1 MFQPTELPIL
11 FEKYPHLRKQIA
23 WLPLGQLPTPV
34 HRLTHLGHEL
44 GFDSL
49 WIKRDDLSGPLGG
62 GNKVRKLE
70 YLLADAR
77 QKGYETLFTV
87 GPKGSNHVRAT
98 MEYGKVAGF
107 HCDCLLF
114 DQPQSEFSETNFQQ
128 IRMCASRVHTT
139 SSRATFIA
147 RYGQEYFIRFTKLH
161 RSRYFLPPG
170 GSSPIGCIG
179 YVNAAFE
186 LKAQIDAGILPEPT
200 LIFVALGTCGTMAG
214 LIVGAKLAGL
224 KSRIIGVRVVD
235 RIVANA
241 WSVARLARKT
251 LKLIRVPSSGTSK
264 IKAREIEIWGWDF
277 GRGYAIPTEASLRA
291 IQMMQEYEGIR
302 LESTY
307 TGKTLAGLIRCVK
320 AQGYEKQPILFWNT
334 YGHAG
339 EISNRDQ
346 AVVPAT
352 DP

>member
-11 FEKYPHLRKQIA
+11 FQKYPHLRQEIA
-23 WLPLGQLPTPV
+23 WLPLGQFPTPI
-34 HRLTHLGHEL
+34 HRLTHLEQEL
-44 GFDSL
+44 GFNSL

-70 YLLADAR
+70 YLLAEAR
-77 QKGYETLFTV
+77 KKSYKTLFTT
-87 GPKGSNHVRAT
+87 GPQGSNHVRAT
-98 MEYGKVAGF
+98 MEYGKVSGF

-114 DQPQSEFSETNFQQ
+114 DQPQSEFSETNFQY
-128 IRMCASRVHTT
+128 IRMCADRVHTT
-139 SSRATFIA
+139 SNWVAFIA
-147 RYGQEYFIRFTKLH
+147 HYGQEYFIQFTKFH
-161 RSRYFLPPG
+161 RKRYFLPPG

-186 LKAQIDAGILPEPT
+186 LKAQIDAGVLPEPT

-251 LKLIRVPSSGTSK
+251 LKLIRVPLKK
-264 IKAREIEIWGWDF
+264 IKACEIEIWEQDF
-277 GRGYAIPTEASLRA
+277 GRGYALPTEASLRA
-291 IQMMQEYEGIR
+291 IEMMQEYEGIR

-307 TGKTLAGLIRCVK
+307 TGKTLAGLIHYVKTQRC
-320 AQGYEKQPILFWNT
+320 EKQRILFWHT
-334 YGHAG
+334 YGG
-339 EISNRDQ
+339 VGDMSNRED
-346 AVVPAT
+346 
-352 DP
+352 